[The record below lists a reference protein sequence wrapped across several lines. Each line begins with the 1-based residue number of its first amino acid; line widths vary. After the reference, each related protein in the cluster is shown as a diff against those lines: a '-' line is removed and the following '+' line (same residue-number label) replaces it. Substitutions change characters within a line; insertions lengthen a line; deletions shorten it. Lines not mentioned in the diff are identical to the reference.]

1 MASGEGSPEP
11 LTGSVEQLDSGVNQS
26 GFPLEASFR
35 RLAQKP
41 LQWPLSGQLGKK
53 DNSRPQ
59 LFIFVK
65 KQNIVLCVAGYFAC
79 MCVCARVAQRG
90 QKGAMNLGPLESSQC
105 PISAVLGD
113 GMPLDPAA

>member
-41 LQWPLSGQLGKK
+41 LQWPLSGQLGKT
-53 DNSRPQ
+53 DNGRPQ

-90 QKGAMNLGPLESSQC
+90 QKGAMTLWKWQLEMVVRHHVG
-105 PISAVLGD
+105 ARD
-113 GMPLDPAA
+113 